1 MRRGIIK
8 KIAGLVVL
16 AVMVISMLFPGGT
29 AAAFSDIEGH
39 WAGTSLRNWLEA
51 GLAGGY
57 PDGTFRPN
65 NPVTRAEFVTFLNQ
79 AFALSAPPGET
90 RFTDVPVTAWFYDV
104 VSTAVE
110 AGIVTGYPDG
120 TFKPQNPIT
129 RQEAAV
135 VLARLLDPGEEDSS
149 SFTDDDQIASWA
161 ANAVNLVAAAGIVG
175 GYPDGS
181 FRPGNPI
188 TRAETVIVL
197 DRGLAMQRPE
207 QEDILPRD
215 EVPEIFTV
223 VLNETQGLEG
233 VQIQIYGD
241 ADRQESHLIG
251 SPVST
256 DASGSASTKLADGMY
271 WFRAVRGEY
280 RDYLGSFFVDGR
292 GKTVTFTMAAEV
304 VGDPVMVPEPE
315 PEPLPPSPPAPQPP
329 QEYPQSLPLSALYRE
344 GVGVFYEEVVC
355 WGVREILGGV
365 YNVELEMDK
374 ILENWGDIS
383 GHSLQLTIDGKVIKG
398 IDAGDRIIDTFLL
411 TAEYAVLPAIQQGM
425 QDQRI
430 TVNPI
435 TLAEGTVSLVK

>member
-8 KIAGLVVL
+8 ILAGLIVIV
-16 AVMVISMLFPGGT
+16 VMVITPLLPGDT
-29 AAAFSDIEGH
+29 AAAFSDIESH
-39 WAGTSLRNWLEA
+39 WAGASLRNWLEA

-79 AFALSAPPGET
+79 AFALSGPPGSV
-90 RFTDVPVTAWFYDV
+90 RFTDVPVTAWFYNA
-104 VSTAVE
+104 VSAATE

-135 VLARLLDPGEEDSS
+135 VLARLLDLGEGDSP
-149 SFTDDDQIASWA
+149 SFTDSDQIASWA
-161 ANAVNLVAAAGIVG
+161 ANAVTFVAVAGIVG

-181 FRPGNPI
+181 FRPDSPI

-197 DRGLAMQRPE
+197 DRGLAMLRPE
-207 QEDILPRD
+207 QGGILPRD
-215 EVPEIFTV
+215 KVPEIFTV
-223 VLNETQGLEG
+223 IFTEAQGLKG
-233 VQIQIYGD
+233 VQIQIYGN
-241 ADRQESHLIG
+241 ADRQDSHLIG

-271 WFRAVRGEY
+271 WFQAVRGEY
-280 RDYLGSFFVDGR
+280 REYLGSFLVDGR
-292 GKTVTFTMAAEV
+292 GKTVTFTMVADV
-304 VGDPVMVPEPE
+304 VVDPVLEPEPE
-315 PEPLPPSPPAPQPP
+315 PEPPSPPASPPP
-329 QEYPQSLPLSALYRE
+329 QEYPQTLPLSALYRE
-344 GVGVFYEEVVC
+344 GVGVFYEDVVC

-374 ILENWGDIS
+374 ILKNWGDIS
-383 GHSLQLTIDGKVIKG
+383 GFSLQLTVDGNVIKG
-398 IDAGDRIIDTFLL
+398 IDAGERMIDTFLV
-411 TAEYAVLPAIQQGM
+411 TTEYAVLPAIQQGM

-430 TVNPI
+430 TINPI